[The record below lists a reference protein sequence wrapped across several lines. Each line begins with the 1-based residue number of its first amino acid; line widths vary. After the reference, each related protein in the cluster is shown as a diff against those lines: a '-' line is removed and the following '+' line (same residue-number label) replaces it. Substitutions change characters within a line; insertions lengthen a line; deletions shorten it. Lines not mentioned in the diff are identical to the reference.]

1 MHAVVSTAKGF
12 VDRELVLEP
21 MGPLDVQVR
30 VDAVAIN
37 PHDVKAMARL
47 RGDQTAVYGYDV
59 VGHIEA
65 VGISVTEFH
74 VGERVLYS
82 GTDQRRG
89 AFAELHLVDS
99 RLIAHAPV
107 QFTDAELAGLPLA
120 GITSF
125 ELLFDQMGFQAQ
137 PNANAGQRLLVI
149 NGAGGVGS
157 ILTQLARWSGLEVIA
172 TASPN
177 HFDDL
182 LANGVTQPVDYHYPL
197 AAQVGEMVDGTVVLA
212 DLDQYLGDAIALTT
226 PYGKI
231 GVTLTSKKPIMIGAL
246 LNKSLSL
253 VTEMIFTKTT
263 AKLAVASQGQLLT
276 KLMALLT
283 ADCIHPLK
291 VTTIT
296 GGLTAASL
304 NQAATLLCEQHISGK
319 IVICH

>member
-1 MHAVVSTAKGF
+1 MYAVVSTADGF

-59 VGHIEA
+59 VGHIE
-65 VGISVTEFH
+65 V
-74 VGERVLYS
+74 
-82 GTDQRRG
+82 
-89 AFAELHLVDS
+89 VDS

-157 ILTQLARWSGLEVIA
+157 ILTQLARWSGLEVVA

-197 AAQVGEMVDGTVVLA
+197 ASQVSDTVDGTVVLA

-296 GGLTAASL
+296 GGLTAANI
-304 NQAATLLCEQHISGK
+304 NQATTLLCEQHVSGK